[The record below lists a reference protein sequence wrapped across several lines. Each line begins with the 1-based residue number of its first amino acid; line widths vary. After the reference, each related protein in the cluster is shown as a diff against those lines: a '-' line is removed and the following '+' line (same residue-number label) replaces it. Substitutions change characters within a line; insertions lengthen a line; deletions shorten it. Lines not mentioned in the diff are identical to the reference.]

1 MKKIRNI
8 LNLSLLA
15 VVLTTSSCSDF
26 LDVNKDPNRV
36 TGDNITPDLIFTQAE
51 NAVGVR
57 QASRFI
63 FMNNW
68 MGYWSRSGTFIVEQE
83 ETTYKV
89 ANTFTENNWDQ
100 AYNILFDLYQV
111 KTRALAAN
119 DSVLTGASMVL
130 SAKLWQ
136 ETVDQFGAV
145 PYSQAFDYVKYP
157 RPAYDKATDIYAD
170 LLTQLDKAISYLDAT
185 APKSSFA
192 KTDIIFARGI
202 AIKELPTVVA
212 KWKKLANTIKLRIY
226 LRQSEKGFV
235 PTAAQIAKITAD
247 GGFFAAGEDVSVN
260 PGYTNQTDKQNP
272 FYAAFGLT
280 ASGAPATTNN
290 KPNNYFVKTILGST
304 DARLTRLYSNA
315 SGKIDGTDYGALGGN
330 KIPNGATITGT
341 EIGPGLA
348 GSSEQDQ
355 FIMPSFESLFFQAEA
370 TARGWLPGGDAAAKA
385 LFESGIKQ
393 SFRWL
398 GVTTTKTLLT
408 GTAITDSISDKYI
421 QNVTT
426 ANWANSGT
434 TAADK
439 VKFIAFQK
447 YIALCGV
454 DAIESWSDLR
464 RGVLVL
470 PAGYLSNNPVRATNL
485 PTILPY
491 PQTEI
496 TTNKANLPERDK
508 DAIFTEKL
516 FWQP

>member
-1 MKKIRNI
+1 MKKIKNI
-8 LNLSLLA
+8 LKLSLLA
-15 VVLTTSSCSDF
+15 VVLSTSSCSDF

-89 ANTFTENNWDQ
+89 ANTFSENNWDQ

-111 KTRALAAN
+111 KTRALVAN
-119 DSVLTGASMVL
+119 DSVLAGASMVL

-157 RPAYDKATDIYAD
+157 RPAYDAATAIYAD
-170 LLTQLDKAISYLDAT
+170 QLVQLDKAISYLDAV
-185 APKSSFA
+185 APNSNFA
-192 KTDIIFARGI
+192 KADIIFARGGDVDD
-202 AIKELPTVVA
+202 AVA
-212 KWKKLANTIKLRIY
+212 QWKKLANTIKLRIY

-235 PTAAQIAKITAD
+235 PTTAQIAKITTD
-247 GGFFAAGEDVSVN
+247 GGLFAAGEDVSVN

-272 FYAAFGLT
+272 FYAAFGKT

-290 KPNNYFVKTILGST
+290 KPNNYFRTLLGVT
-304 DARLTRLYSNA
+304 DPRLTRFYA
-315 SGKIDGTDYGALGGN
+315 APIAGTDYGSVGGN
-330 KIPNGATITGT
+330 KIPNGATIVGS

-348 GSSEQDQ
+348 GSSDQDQ
-355 FIMPSFESLFFQAEA
+355 FILPSFESLFFQAEA
-370 TARGWLPGGDAAAKA
+370 TLRGWLPGGDAAAKV
-385 LFESGIKQ
+385 LYESAVTE
-393 SFRWL
+393 SFIWL
-398 GVTTTKTLLT
+398 GVENATTEATTYLT
-408 GTAITDSISDKYI
+408 TDLKAIWPT
-421 QNVTT
+421 
-426 ANWANSGT
+426 SGT
-434 TAADK
+434 VADK
-439 VKFIAFQK
+439 VKFVALQK
-447 YIALCGV
+447 YIALNGI

-470 PAGYLSNNPVRATNL
+470 PAGYLSNNAVRAASL
-485 PTILPY
+485 PNVLPY

-496 TTNKANLPERDK
+496 TTNLANLPTRTG
-508 DAIFTEKL
+508 ATIFTEKL